1 MLQQKQLPKI
11 SLKHKAKFIQN
22 YILSMTNLSQSIAD
36 IEIDDGNFWDT
47 YFTIRNFMEQMPT
60 DENALGFSLFDK
72 EKLNQIPLF
81 ITKYNA
87 GVKVLNFGVGA
98 GTKIKRLIDKGRF
111 RTLNDKV
118 FLLDVEL
125 YKSLIEASKKW
136 SSKYREKITTSDGRE
151 VMAVY
156 PFDQRK
162 LGKLDEEFVIEQ
174 MFEWLDQ
181 RAVLEIIKKK
191 FNLIEVK

>member
-1 MLQQKQLPKI
+1 MLYLKHTPKI
-11 SLKHKAKFIQN
+11 STKNKAKFIKN
-22 YILSMTNLSQSIAD
+22 YLLSMTNLSQTIAD
-36 IEIDDGNFWDT
+36 IQIDDNNFWDT
-47 YFTIRNFMEQMPT
+47 YFLIRNFMEGIPT
-60 DENALGFSLFDK
+60 DEDAFGFSLFDK
-72 EKLNQIPLF
+72 EKKNQIPLF

-87 GVKVLNFGVGA
+87 GVHILNFGVGA

-136 SSKYREKITTSDGRE
+136 SSKYREKITTSDGRD

-162 LGKLDEEFVIEQ
+162 LGKLDEEFIVEQ
-174 MFEWLDQ
+174 MFQWLDQ
-181 RAVLEIIKKK
+181 KVVIEMIKKK
-191 FNLIEVK
+191 FNLVEAK